1 MSASREQRAAKAAT
15 KATTEN
21 TSTAGGVELD
31 DDTVREYLK
40 NNDDF
45 LQRHPDMLDY
55 LHVSHASGSAVS
67 LVEKQVAVLRERN
80 MDMRHRLTTL
90 NANARENDRLYEQ
103 SSKLVLKLL
112 EAQTLEQLN
121 QTLQDSLC
129 NDIGVDYA
137 TLILYG
143 EDEGNGV
150 RIQAR
155 DEVSARIGSL
165 FRGHK
170 SVCGT
175 LRKEELG
182 YLFPDAGDSGSA
194 AIAPITA
201 GEPLGLVAVG
211 SSDADRYNSNV
222 GTLFLTHIADVI
234 ARLLPRLQ
242 AAAG

>member
-1 MSASREQRAAKAAT
+1 MPASREQRAAKAET
-15 KATTEN
+15 KTTTKN
-21 TSTAGGVELD
+21 TSAGGVELD

-112 EAQTLEQLN
+112 EAQTLEQLSA
-121 QTLQDSLC
+121 TLQDSLR
-129 NDIGVDYA
+129 NDIGVEYA
-137 TLILYG
+137 TLIVYG
-143 EDEGNGV
+143 EDAGNDV
-150 RIQAR
+150 RMQAR

-182 YLFPDAGDSGSA
+182 FLFPNAGDSGSA
-194 AIAPITA
+194 AIAPVGA
-201 GEPLGLVAVG
+201 GEPMGLVAVG

-242 AAAG
+242 AAGG

>member
-1 MSASREQRAAKAAT
+1 MSANREQRAAKAAA
-15 KATTEN
+15 KATSK
-21 TSTAGGVELD
+21 TSGPAGGLELD

-55 LHVSHASGSAVS
+55 LHVTHATGSAVS
-67 LVEKQVAVLRERN
+67 LVEKQVSVLRERN

-103 SSKLVLKLL
+103 SSKLVLRLL
-112 EAQTLEQLN
+112 EAQTLEQLDA
-121 QTLQDSLC
+121 TLRDSLR
-129 NDIGVDYA
+129 NDLGVEFA
-137 TLILYG
+137 TLIIYG
-143 EDEGNGV
+143 EGEHGSV
-150 RIQAR
+150 RIQGR
-155 DEVSARIGSL
+155 DEVSTRIGSL

-182 YLFPDAGDSGSA
+182 YLFPDSGDAGSA
-194 AIAPITA
+194 AIAPISA
-201 GEPLGLVAVG
+201 DEPLGLIAVG

-242 AAAG
+242 AAAR